1 MAHLILTY
9 IKQVI
14 LLHYIL
20 RFLQYYTMTLEST
33 SINGEDA
40 GFRTRCFCLI
50 SICHT
55 VRFDLLRSTLPAKF
69 YVLCATPY

>member
-40 GFRTRCFCLI
+40 GFELAASASSPPVI
-50 SICHT
+50 LHT
-55 VRFDLLRSTLPAKF
+55 LSQLLYSKKSVIL
-69 YVLCATPY
+69 